1 MIQNKSQPPEVLGE
15 VLSIVFIGD
24 FNPAIYQP
32 SWFAAK
38 GLMRE
43 AEAESA
49 QVSMIHPEYAG
60 FSTDWFKLEVTRE
73 KFTITTTS
81 AAFKTRL
88 RDLVISAFNILSQT
102 PIRQMGINFDER
114 LRFRS
119 ERDWHCFGHF
129 LVPKT
134 AWGKLLDKP
143 GMRSVAIEGKRN
155 DEIPGLIVILA
166 NPELGAPCE
175 ATLRA
180 NNHFENPNTNQ
191 NGTPYFLQLI
201 GENYDRIMEE
211 STDLLGKL
219 IGNFVEQ
226 ATFDDG
232 SAT

>member
-38 GLMRE
+38 GLIRE

-49 QVSMIHPEYAG
+49 QVSMIHPDYAG
-60 FSTDWFKLEVTRE
+60 FSTDWFKLEVTRD

-81 AAFKTRL
+81 VAFKTRL

-114 LRFRS
+114 LKFRS
-119 ERDWHCFGHF
+119 ESDWHCFGHF

-155 DEIPGLIVILA
+155 DDIPGLIVILA
-166 NPELGAPCE
+166 NPELSAPYE

-180 NNHFENPNTNQ
+180 NNHFENPKTNQ

-201 GENYDRIMEE
+201 GDNYDRIMKE
-211 STDLLGKL
+211 SADLLGEL

-226 ATFDDG
+226 TTFDDG

>member
-1 MIQNKSQPPEVLGE
+1 MIQNKPQPPEVLSE
-15 VLSIVFIGD
+15 MLSIVFIGD

-38 GLMRE
+38 GLIRE
-43 AEAESA
+43 AEAEKA
-49 QVSMIHPEYAG
+49 RVSMIHPEYAG

-81 AAFKTRL
+81 DAYKTIL
-88 RDLVISAFNILSQT
+88 RDLVMSTFNILSHS

-114 LRFRS
+114 LKFRS
-119 ERDWHCFGHF
+119 EIDWHCFGHY

-134 AWGKLLDKP
+134 TWSKLLDTA
-143 GMRSVAIEGKRN
+143 GMRSVAVEGKRN
-155 DEIPGLIVILA
+155 DGIPGLVIIIA
-166 NPELGAPCE
+166 NPELGAPYE
-175 ATLRA
+175 VTLRA
-180 NNHFENPNTNQ
+180 NNHFENPNSNQ

-211 STDLLGKL
+211 SAGLLGKL
-219 IGNFVEQ
+219 IDNYIGQ

-232 SAT
+232 KTK